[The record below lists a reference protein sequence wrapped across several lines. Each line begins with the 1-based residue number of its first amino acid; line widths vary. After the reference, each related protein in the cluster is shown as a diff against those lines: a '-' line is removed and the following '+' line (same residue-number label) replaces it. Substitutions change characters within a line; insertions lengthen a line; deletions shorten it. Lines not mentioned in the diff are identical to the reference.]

1 MKAIIKI
8 ILLLDPTQIDWGNE
22 KEDEPPTPQEPVPPA
37 VPGVA
42 SATQTFKCTA
52 LYSYTVRILGTDL
65 LESFYLIFDYFSGP
79 KS

>member
-1 MKAIIKI
+1 MV

-22 KEDEPPTPQEPVPPA
+22 KEDDPPTPQEPVPPA

-52 LYSYTVRILGTDL
+52 LYSYTVRILEL
-65 LESFYLIFDYFSGP
+65 IHWEPYLMFKYFSGP

>member
-1 MKAIIKI
+1 MKGHSWNNHFLI

-22 KEDEPPTPQEPVPPA
+22 KEDDPPTPQEPVPPA

-52 LYSYTVRILGTDL
+52 LYSYTVRIM
-65 LESFYLIFDYFSGP
+65 EAIYS
-79 KS
+79 